1 MARRKQDESAVATLE
16 APATVEAPALTHEP
30 SKLGK
35 LPGMPVKVKS
45 VTDIVKQF
53 LRDLQAHPDG
63 KILSFYK
70 QPEEPRISE
79 QLAHVAPHL
88 QEGLELRLRL
98 VYRLG

>member
-16 APATVEAPALTHEP
+16 APATVEAPAPAAAHEP
-30 SKLGK
+30 AKAA
-35 LPGMPVKVKS
+35 KS
-45 VTDIVKQF
+45 VTDLVKQF

-70 QPEEPRISE
+70 QPEGPRISE
-79 QLAHVAPHL
+79 QLAHVAPHE

-98 VYRLG
+98 VYRVG